1 MRRFSTQ
8 TLGIFGF
15 GKIAK
20 LVAKKARGFGFRII
34 ATDPYVSQKEADEYG
49 VELVDFDTVLR
60 ESDIMTINTVSY
72 THREEKLS
80 ADIYTY
86 KKEEIRRIDRRKSS
100 KNEDIFEGVD
110 ADTMKEIKELI
121 KD

>member
-1 MRRFSTQ
+1 MCCLKYENDIYMEFRKGMPDIGERVKTPD
-8 TLGIFGF
+8 G
-15 GKIAK
+15 
-20 LVAKKARGFGFRII
+20 VAKVIDTNLLERSVKVRLYVDEKPKGKRG
-34 ATDPYVSQKEADEYG
+34 E
-49 VELVDFDTVLR
+49 
-60 ESDIMTINTVSY
+60 
-72 THREEKLS
+72 EEKLS

>member
-1 MRRFSTQ
+1 MEFRKGMPDIGERVKTPD
-8 TLGIFGF
+8 G
-15 GKIAK
+15 
-20 LVAKKARGFGFRII
+20 VAKVIDTNLLERSVKVRL
-34 ATDPYVSQKEADEYG
+34 YVEEKPKGKRSEEEDQ
-49 VELVDFDTVLR
+49 
-60 ESDIMTINTVSY
+60 
-72 THREEKLS
+72 EEKLS

>member
-1 MRRFSTQ
+1 MKRSVKVR
-8 TLGIFGF
+8 LYVEEKHK
-15 GKIAK
+15 GK
-20 LVAKKARGFGFRII
+20 RSEEE
-34 ATDPYVSQKEADEYG
+34 DQ
-49 VELVDFDTVLR
+49 
-60 ESDIMTINTVSY
+60 
-72 THREEKLS
+72 EEKLS